1 MTRRAFVFAAALV
14 LGFSM
19 FSHRDVDTEIDNAFS
34 GALSILQMLAQ
45 QSAQAAHYLEIL
57 TLLEGAVTQQRQRLS
72 AQARQRRSQ
81 YVSRIFSL
89 SDTPSI
95 PRMQSVD
102 NSRGASAT
110 PLLVQ
115 GGPFYPWIPNDEG
128 AAIATPPMMDGAFL
142 DWEGMDLPL
151 WDSFPFT
158 EPGSSAL

>member
-102 NSRGASAT
+102 NSRGASTT